1 MGSNPDAAVRGGRK
15 QLSENTILVAPSVD
29 QKCRDKCEEWEKSY
43 SDKNIIVCFNG
54 KFDEISFF
62 FFFFIFL
69 SL

>member
-1 MGSNPDAAVRGGRK
+1 MGSNPGAAVQGGRK

-29 QKCRDKCEEWEKSY
+29 QKCRDECEEWEKNY
-43 SDKNIIVCFNG
+43 SDKNIILSFNG
-54 KFDEISFF
+54 KFDEISIF